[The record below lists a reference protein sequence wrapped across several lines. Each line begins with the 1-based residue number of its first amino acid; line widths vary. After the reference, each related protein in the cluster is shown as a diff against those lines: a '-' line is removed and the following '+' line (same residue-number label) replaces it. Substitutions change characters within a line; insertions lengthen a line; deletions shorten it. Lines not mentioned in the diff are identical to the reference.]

1 MRQIIT
7 SLIMAFC
14 LVTVCLGKNSDD
26 KRIIF
31 RPPTKDTIDK
41 PIYRAPVNVP
51 VQGYYVSMQNTL
63 YLSFTYYVG
72 EVDVE
77 VQNLSSGECSY
88 GTVSSDEGTQAV
100 PLFDNGSFYRIT
112 LTTSGGTQYE
122 AEFQL

>member
-1 MRQIIT
+1 MRRIIS
-7 SLIMAFC
+7 SLIMALC
-14 LVTVCLGKNSDD
+14 LLTVCLGKNSDD
-26 KRIIF
+26 KEIVFSI
-31 RPPTKDTIDK
+31 PPEKSVHK

-77 VQNLSSGECSY
+77 VQNLSSGECCY